1 MRVLLLR
8 TWTTNIGNGFID
20 YGARA
25 MLERAFPDAEIVE
38 TGGYPNHAADTA
50 ALWGGTRKLARMTGY
65 DRGSYESPTHPI
77 RQNTVNVSELID
89 ADLAVLPGCV
99 LSRPTFRKYYD
110 TLRQLRERGIPI
122 VVIGGGG
129 EEYDEDERK
138 YVEAV
143 FDALDID
150 VLLTRDRTAYEE
162 YGDLVEY
169 LYDGI
174 DCSLFLGDS
183 HQPPE
188 SNREFDVHT
197 FDKLEE
203 PDVDGSS
210 ASTIIRPDHAPFDE
224 PYHFP
229 VGERARELVGLE
241 TPLFEAENVFVSD
254 LVTDYLFLYANAD
267 VVRSDRIHACLPA
280 LTYGNRAQFYFD
292 TPRANLFDRVPIDG
306 DATSEPV
313 RFDMDD
319 LEREKDAQVDALEEG
334 IATVL

>member
-1 MRVLLLR
+1 MRILLLR

-20 YGARA
+20 YGAKA

-50 ALWGGTRKLARMTGY
+50 ALWRGTRKFERMAGHGA
-65 DRGSYESPTHPI
+65 DYESPTHQI
-77 RQNTVNVSELID
+77 RQNVVNVSELID

-99 LSRPTFRKYYD
+99 LSRPTFRKYFD
-110 TLRQLRERGIPI
+110 TLTRLRERDIPI
-122 VVIGGGG
+122 VIVGGGG
-129 EEYDEDERK
+129 EEYDEAERK
-138 YVEAV
+138 DVEAV
-143 FDALDID
+143 FDALDIE

-174 DCSLFLGDS
+174 DCSLFLGDA

-188 SNREFDVHT
+188 ANQEFDVHT
-197 FDKLEE
+197 FDKGGE
-203 PDVDGSS
+203 PDIDGAS
-210 ASTIIRPDHAPFDE
+210 STIIRPDHAPFDE

-229 VGERARELVGLE
+229 VGERARELLGLE

-254 LVTDYLFLYANAD
+254 MVTDYLFLYANAD

-306 DATSEPV
+306 DVTSEPV
-313 RFDMDD
+313 RFDMDE
-319 LEREKDAQVDALEEG
+319 LEREKDAQVEALEEG
-334 IATVL
+334 VTTVL

>member
-1 MRVLLLR
+1 MRILLLR

-50 ALWGGTRKLARMTGY
+50 ALWRGTRKLERMAGY
-65 DRGSYESPTHPI
+65 SEGDYESPTH
-77 RQNTVNVSELID
+77 RLRRNAVNISELLD

-99 LSRPTFRKYYD
+99 LSRPTFRKYFE
-110 TLRQLRERGIPI
+110 TLRRLRERDIPI
-122 VVIGGGG
+122 VIVGGGG
-129 EEYDEDERK
+129 EEYDAAERND
-138 YVEAV
+138 VAAV
-143 FDALDID
+143 FDALDIE
-150 VLLTRDRTAYEE
+150 VLLTRDRTAYEA
-162 YGDLVEY
+162 YSDLVEY
-169 LYDGI
+169 RYDGI
-174 DCSLFLGDS
+174 DCSLFVPDRY
-183 HQPPE
+183 QPPAA
-188 SNREFDVHT
+188 NQAFDIHT
-197 FDKLEE
+197 FDKQAE
-203 PDVDGSS
+203 PDIEGT
-210 ASTIIRPDHAPFDE
+210 ATIIRPDHAPFDE

-241 TPLFEAENVFVSD
+241 TPLFETENAFVSD

-292 TPRANLFDRVPIDG
+292 TPRAHLFDRVPIDG
-306 DATSEPV
+306 DVTSEPV
-313 RFDMDD
+313 RFDMDA
-319 LEREKDAQVDALEEG
+319 LEREKAAQVAALEEG

>member
-1 MRVLLLR
+1 MRILLLR

-50 ALWGGTRKLARMTGY
+50 ALWRGTRKFERMTGSGA
-65 DRGSYESPTHPI
+65 DYESPTHSI
-77 RQNTVNVSELID
+77 RRNVMNVSELID

-99 LSRPTFRKYYD
+99 LSRPTFRKYFD
-110 TLRQLRERGIPI
+110 TLTRLRERDIPI
-122 VVIGGGG
+122 VIVGGGG
-129 EEYDEDERK
+129 EEYDEAERED
-138 YVEAV
+138 VEAV
-143 FDALDID
+143 FDALDIE

-174 DCSLFLGDS
+174 DCSLFLGDRDR
-183 HQPPE
+183 PPE
-188 SNREFDVHT
+188 ANREFDVHT
-197 FDKLEE
+197 FDKQEE
-203 PDVDGSS
+203 PDIDG

-229 VGERARELVGLE
+229 VGERARELLGLE

-254 LVTDYLFLYANAD
+254 QVADYLFLYANAD

-306 DATSEPV
+306 DVTSEPV
-313 RFDMDD
+313 RFDMDE
-319 LEREKDAQVDALEEG
+319 LEREKDAQVEALEEG
-334 IATVL
+334 VTTVL

>member
-1 MRVLLLR
+1 MRILLLR

-20 YGARA
+20 YGAKA
-25 MLERAFPDAEIVE
+25 MLERAVPDAEIVE

-50 ALWGGTRKLARMTGY
+50 ALWRGTRKLERMAGY
-65 DRGSYESPTHPI
+65 GGSDYESPTHQL
-77 RQNTVNVSELID
+77 RHNAVNISELLD

-99 LSRPTFRKYYD
+99 LSRPTFRKYFD
-110 TLRQLRERGIPI
+110 TLSRLRERDIPI
-122 VVIGGGG
+122 VIVGGGG
-129 EEYDEDERK
+129 EEYDEAERK
-138 YVEAV
+138 DVAAV
-143 FDALDID
+143 FDALDIE
-150 VLLTRDRTAYEE
+150 VLLTRDRTAYEA

-169 LYDGI
+169 RYDGI
-174 DCSLFLGDS
+174 DCSLFLADRY
-183 HQPPE
+183 QPPE
-188 SNREFDVHT
+188 ANQPFDVHT
-197 FDKLEE
+197 FDKRAE
-203 PDVDGSS
+203 PDIES
-210 ASTIIRPDHAPFDE
+210 AATIIRPDHAPFDE

-241 TPLFEAENVFVSD
+241 TPLFETQNAFVSD

-306 DATSEPV
+306 DVTSEPV
-313 RFDMDD
+313 RFDMDA
-319 LEREKDAQVDALEEG
+319 LERETDAQVAALEEA

>member
-183 HQPPE
+183 HQPP
-188 SNREFDVHT
+188 NRTVSSTSTRSTNSKNPTSTVRRRRRSFGLIT
-197 FDKLEE
+197 L
-203 PDVDGSS
+203 PSTNRITSRS
-210 ASTIIRPDHAPFDE
+210 AS
-224 PYHFP
+224 
-229 VGERARELVGLE
+229 ERVNWSASRRRCSRRR
-241 TPLFEAENVFVSD
+241 TS
-254 LVTDYLFLYANAD
+254 
-267 VVRSDRIHACLPA
+267 SS
-280 LTYGNRAQFYFD
+280 
-292 TPRANLFDRVPIDG
+292 PI
-306 DATSEPV
+306 S
-313 RFDMDD
+313 
-319 LEREKDAQVDALEEG
+319 
-334 IATVL
+334 